1 MKNKFYNTLIFIF
14 IFFVN
19 TKIATADLIHLNC
32 LIYNSDENFT
42 ENYKFYR
49 IIDTKKKKLVHQAEI
64 LFDKITH
71 FGQTEIIF
79 HNNIHDNY
87 SVFNLSSNIWTI
99 YKDRSISNYT
109 CNKKKAP

>member
-1 MKNKFYNTLIFIF
+1 MKNKFHNILIFIF
-14 IFFVN
+14 IFFVDA
-19 TKIATADLIHLNC
+19 KFATADLIHLNC
-32 LIYNSDENFT
+32 LVHNSNGDFS

-49 IIDTKKKKLVHQAEI
+49 IIDTKKKKIVHQDEI

-71 FGQTEIIF
+71 YGETEIIF

-87 SVFNLSSNIWTI
+87 SVFNLYSNTWTM
-99 YKDRSISNYT
+99 YKDRSINIYT

>member
-1 MKNKFYNTLIFIF
+1 MKNKSYSILIFIF

-19 TKIATADLIHLNC
+19 TKFASADLIYLNC
-32 LIYNSDENFT
+32 LIYNSHENFS

-49 IIDTKKKKLVHQAEI
+49 IIDTKKKKIVHQTEI

-71 FGQTEIIF
+71 YGETEIIF

-87 SVFNLSSNIWTI
+87 SVFNLYSNIWTI
-99 YKDRSISNYT
+99 YKDRSITIYS